1 MNWRRLRSWLEFQAF
16 RVAVCLLQFLSV
28 RQTRQMAAFTAWL
41 LVDVLPRRWSRYEVA
56 EENIRRAF
64 GADLPEAAV
73 SELVRGMWVHL
84 VRLVAEVVQVP
95 RKLSLTNCRECLVF
109 RDRHKVVDAL
119 TTGRPVMILGGHF
132 GNWEMTLGTFGLFG
146 FPMGLIAREMDN
158 PYLHNWFVRT
168 REDFGHK
175 LYLKKGNFEGITDL
189 MGAGGNLMLL
199 GDQDAGKRG
208 IFVDFFGT
216 PASTFKSIALMA
228 MEYRAIIVVGYGIRL
243 PDDDVAGRWVRYEI
257 GLEDLIDVTQLTG
270 DDDVREITEHY
281 TQALERAI
289 RRAPEQYFWVHRR
302 WKTQPTERQR
312 QQAPARRE
320 AAE

>member
-1 MNWRRLRSWLEFQAF
+1 MDWKRCRYWIEFQAF
-16 RVAVCLLQFLSV
+16 RVAVCLLQLLSV
-28 RQTRQMAAFTAWL
+28 RQTRKLAECMAWL
-41 LVDVLPRRWSRYEVA
+41 MVDVLPRKWSRYQVA

-64 GADLPEAAV
+64 GADQTDAQVED
-73 SELVRGMWVHL
+73 LVRGMWVHL

-95 RKLSLTNCRECLVF
+95 RKLSLTNCRECIVF
-109 RDRHKVVDAL
+109 RDRSRVVDAL

-158 PYLHNWFVRT
+158 PYLHKWFVRT

-208 IFVDFFGT
+208 VFVDFFGT

-228 MEYRAIIVVGYGIRL
+228 MEYKAIIVVGYGIRL
-243 PDDDVAGRWVRYEI
+243 PDDELGGRWVRYEI
-257 GLEDLIDVTQLTG
+257 GLEDLIDVTKLETT
-270 DDDVREITEHY
+270 DEVREITERY

-289 RRAPEQYFWVHRR
+289 RRAPEQYFWLHRR
-302 WKTQPTERQR
+302 WKTQPTEKQR
-312 QQAPARRE
+312 RSAKR
-320 AAE
+320 AA

>member
-1 MNWRRLRSWLEFQAF
+1 MNWLPLRYWIEFQAF
-16 RVAVCLLQFLSV
+16 RAAVCLLQFLSP
-28 RQTRQMAAFTAWL
+28 RQTRKMAKGVAWL
-41 LVDVLPRRWSRYEVA
+41 LVDVLPRKWSRYDVA
-56 EENIRRAF
+56 AENIRRAF
-64 GADLPEAAV
+64 GAETPDSEV
-73 SELVRGMWVHL
+73 SDLVRGMWRHL

-109 RDRHKVVDAL
+109 RDRSKVVGAL

-158 PYLHNWFVRT
+158 PYLHDWFVRT

-189 MGAGGNLMLL
+189 MAAGGNLMLL

-208 IFVDFFGT
+208 IFVDFFGE

-228 MEYRAIIVVGYGIRL
+228 MEYRAILVVGYGIRL
-243 PDDDVAGRWVRYEI
+243 PDDDLDGRWVRYEI

-270 DDDVREITEHY
+270 SDDVREITERY

-312 QQAPARRE
+312 Q
-320 AAE
+320 AAQRAA